1 MADEKQNAATPAASG
16 IPNWLH
22 DVIEILE
29 AIISVIPNVV
39 TDPAHAEQLGSVIGK
54 VTALKAKVTVK

>member
-1 MADEKQNAATPAASG
+1 MADEKQDAATPAASG

-29 AIISVIPNVV
+29 AIIGVIPNIV
-39 TDPAHAEQLGSVIGK
+39 TDPAQAEQRDSVIGK